1 MAARRNQA
9 NPPLLPCRF
18 YRTPTGNEPVRDW
31 LRALDKA
38 IRLAVGTDVARVQV
52 EWPVGKPL
60 VGSFGGGLY
69 EVRTSI
75 DGNIYRVLFYVDGG
89 VAMVL
94 LHGFQKKSQ
103 KTPKADLDLA
113 RQRMRDD
120 K

>member
-1 MAARRNQA
+1 MAARRPPV
-9 NPPLLPCRF
+9 NPLRCRF
-18 YRTPTGNEPVRDW
+18 YQTSTGNEPVRDW
-31 LRALDKA
+31 LRALEKDV
-38 IRLAVGTDVARVQV
+38 RLAVGTDVARVQI

-60 VGSFGGGLY
+60 VGSMGTGLY
-69 EVRTSI
+69 EVRTSV
-75 DGNIYRVLFYVDGG
+75 DGNIYRVLFYVNDG
-89 VAMVL
+89 ALVL